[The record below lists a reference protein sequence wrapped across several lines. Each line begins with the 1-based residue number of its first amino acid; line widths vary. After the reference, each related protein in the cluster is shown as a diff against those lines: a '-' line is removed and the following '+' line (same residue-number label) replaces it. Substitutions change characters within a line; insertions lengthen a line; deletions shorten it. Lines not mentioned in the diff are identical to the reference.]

1 MSRAA
6 ELDIRPR
13 PDSMD
18 PRKLRYFN
26 HAAELGSFTKAAEAL
41 SVAQPALSQQVAH
54 FENEL
59 GMALFH
65 RTGRG
70 VVLTDAGTE
79 FLPRAQFLLD
89 EIARVRDTMQLFR
102 QTPTGK
108 ISLGVPPSV
117 SHFLVSSFV
126 LQMRETFPEIRL

>member
-1 MSRAA
+1 
-6 ELDIRPR
+6 
-13 PDSMD
+13 
-18 PRKLRYFN
+18 
-26 HAAELGSFTKAAEAL
+26 
-41 SVAQPALSQQVAH
+41 
-54 FENEL
+54 
-59 GMALFH
+59 MALFH

-79 FLPRAQFLLD
+79 FLPRAQFILD

-102 QTPTGK
+102 TTPTGK

-126 LQMRETFPEIRL
+126 LQMRENFPEIRLSIVEGSSGFIREWLSTGRVDIGILYNVQPDPSTSSELRSEGRRLGKECVSKGR